1 MALSKECLYELY
13 IVQNKYQR
21 QIAEELGVT
30 EATVDYWTRK
40 YGLTIKKSNP
50 DAVFNLQ
57 HIDKADPIFCYYAG
71 LVATDGYL
79 DYKNKRIA
87 LRVTNE
93 GCSDVFEAIRNY
105 FGFVR
110 PLRCYTRNTAK
121 LPAYELLIP
130 NSCIFKELESMG
142 IYGKKVERSFDIN
155 WLLSADEDCQRMFLR
170 GVLDGDGSIAKNN
183 FRISMTSKD
192 FISNIITFT
201 SSLLDKKVS
210 MSYSSNQWGKKY
222 PQMYLSSIDTFNF
235 CSFIYAG
242 FEQYRFLDKY
252 NKFLKL
258 KESHKIKI

>member
-13 IVQNKYQR
+13 IIQNKYQR

-57 HIDKADPIFCYYAG
+57 HIDKTDPIFCYYAG

-79 DYKNKRIA
+79 DYKKKRIS

-93 GCSDVFEAIRNY
+93 GCNEVLEAIRNY

-110 PLRCYTRNTAK
+110 PLGCYTKNTAK

-142 IYGKKVERSFDIN
+142 IYGKKLERSFDTD
-155 WLLSADEDCQRMFLR
+155 WLLNADEDCQRMFLR
-170 GVLDGDGSIAKNN
+170 GVSDGDGSIRKIKGN
-183 FRISMTSKD
+183 FRIAMTSES
-192 FISNIITFT
+192 FITNLIQFVNEKFCVNYIMT
-201 SSLLDKKVS
+201 
-210 MSYSSNQWGKKY
+210 YSSNSRHGKY
-222 PQMYLSSIDTFNF
+222 PKLELRKVDSKNF
-235 CSFIYAG
+235 LDFIYCG
-242 FEQYRFLDKY
+242 FDEYRFLDKY
-252 NKFLKL
+252 SRYLT
-258 KESHKIKI
+258 IR

>member
-93 GCSDVFEAIRNY
+93 GCNDVFEAIRNY

-110 PLRCYTRNTAK
+110 PLRCYTSNTAK
-121 LPAYELLIP
+121 LPSYELLIP
-130 NSCIFKELESMG
+130 NSCIFKELDRIG
-142 IYGKKVERSFDIN
+142 IYGKKVERSFDID
-155 WLLSADEDCQRMFLR
+155 WLLSADEDCQKMFLR
-170 GVLDGDGSIAKNN
+170 GVSDGDGNIHGVKGG
-183 FRISMTSKD
+183 FRISMTSSS
-192 FISNIITFT
+192 FISNLITFMNVKF
-201 SSLLDKKVS
+201 DADYS
-210 MSYSSNQWGKKY
+210 MTYSSNSSHKKY
-222 PQMYLSSIDTFNF
+222 PKLELRKADSRNF
-235 CSFIYAG
+235 LDFIYCG
-242 FEQYRFLDKY
+242 FEQYRFSDKY
-252 NKFLKL
+252 NRYL
-258 KESHKIKI
+258 STR